1 MSNFKQFFEK
11 LNNIPDGSSP
21 YETPVNDI
29 QSIFGEQVLPDDFI
43 QPSTDHNIIV
53 NTDSGIMYALY
64 NSTIVRTG
72 TGYESN
78 WPATSTDGGVVL
90 SDLLVSDQSL
100 RNNARQEFET
110 LPPIDAALYYLAD
123 ATTSTLLSGELSAT
137 NVILLL
143 NKNANDMDINATELT
158 LFAGG
163 DSSKD
168 IKIIEDTSE
177 YMLVTGLSEKEKI
190 IIVGQQYVSNGE
202 KVNFE

>member
-1 MSNFKQFFEK
+1 MSNFKQFFDK
-11 LNNIPDGSSP
+11 LKNTPDGSSP
-21 YETPVNDI
+21 YEMSVNDMN
-29 QSIFGEQVLPDDFI
+29 SIFGELGLTDGFI

-64 NSTIVRTG
+64 NSVLLFVLVTKVLF
-72 TGYESN
+72 
-78 WPATSTDGGVVL
+78 ATSTDGGVVL
-90 SDLLVSDQSL
+90 SDLLVSNQSLIL

-110 LPPIDAALYYLAD
+110 LPNDAALYYLED
-123 ATTSTLLSGELSAT
+123 ATTSKLLSGDPLAT

-168 IKIIEDTSE
+168 IKIIDRVDNESDST
-177 YMLVTGLSEKEKI
+177 KK
-190 IIVGQQYVSNGE
+190 NG
-202 KVNFE
+202 